1 MPNRQVA
8 ADAIRKTRTDLRR
21 RRQAFVG
28 DGRYR
33 AERAIRS
40 HVSSLLGVI
49 QPPLVSAYLHCDGEV
64 DLTGTIADIHA
75 STSELALPGLV
86 ADGDRFV
93 MDFRRFHDG
102 DELRVGA
109 YDIVEPADGAVVD
122 ASELS
127 VVLAALVAFDATG
140 ARIGRGGGHYDRS
153 FGPLRRKPDRP
164 LLVGVAF
171 EFQRVGTIA
180 TRDHDV
186 GMDVMIT
193 ELGIRWTGSHP
204 EIGIEG

>member
-1 MPNRQVA
+1 M
-8 ADAIRKTRTDLRR
+8 
-21 RRQAFVG
+21 
-28 DGRYR
+28 
-33 AERAIRS
+33 
-40 HVSSLLGVI
+40 
-49 QPPLVSAYLHCDGEV
+49 VSAYLHCDGEV
-64 DLTGTIADIHA
+64 DLTGPIADIHRSA
-75 STSELALPGLV
+75 SELALPGLV

-93 MDFRRFHDG
+93 MDFRRFRDG

-109 YDIVEPADGAVVD
+109 YDIIEPANGEVVD
-122 ASELS
+122 PSELS

-153 FGPLRRKPDRP
+153 FGPLRGLADRP
-164 LLVGVAF
+164 LLVGIAF
-171 EFQRVGTIA
+171 EFQRVGLID

-204 EIGIEG
+204 QRESEG